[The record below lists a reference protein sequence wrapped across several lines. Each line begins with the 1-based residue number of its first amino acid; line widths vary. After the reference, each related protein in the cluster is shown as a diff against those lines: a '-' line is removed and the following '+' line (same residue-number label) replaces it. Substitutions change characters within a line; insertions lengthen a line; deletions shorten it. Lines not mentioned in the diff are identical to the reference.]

1 MSSIV
6 NKVLFGLKVSFNFS
20 DIESKATALQSLGLD
35 IRDLEVIRGI
45 SSSINKIDLQNVSGL
60 DTNLTRYLNRLSA
73 DTSRYR
79 NLVNNLAGFN
89 YATKGNLEAYGPVS
103 GGAVRYKYIP
113 NDGGVG
119 QNASNLKYGDISTSR
134 VSSWSSA
141 TSDET
146 NLTQAISYG
155 GSVQVK
161 GVLKIGQ
168 NSGFT
173 PDNSECL
180 LNVLDT
186 PEPIRFATEVAT
198 DVIELNVNQSGVV
211 SKQYVYAMR
220 GIPFIFTTAFKTIS
234 MTFAFSPFTV
244 GGVQQVPIYTFKAT
258 DDSEPEIVSVPSGNN
273 NVSNLY
279 YGAQSYKERDIR
291 VYYPPNNITSITGT
305 NINLRHLPAAK
316 FLYLQS
322 ININYNLLG
331 EMPDWR
337 NINYEYYPTQG
348 NLPPATGIFSQSLSD
363 GSTNYTTPRS
373 TLTYIDIHYNPLYL
387 SEDEELIKF
396 GTNVMERIPRL
407 LTALHIH
414 GTYRED
420 SDFLVASESLVLF
433 ARVQSLSGSWANI
446 SDTEYNTVKIDPD
459 ATQTYCFSMAGD
471 NISVKGK
478 FYDKQTWDNFY
489 YIYVDKPTVKYGVN
503 FSTDT
508 PSGGTEVTASN
519 APPSG
524 YAFGKQGYL
533 QALDIRTRCPK

>member
-113 NDGGVG
+113 NDGGVN

-220 GIPFIFTTAFKTIS
+220 GIPFILTTDEL
-234 MTFAFSPFTV
+234 PDH
-244 GGVQQVPIYTFKAT
+244 Q
-258 DDSEPEIVSVPSGNN
+258 
-273 NVSNLY
+273 NLNML
-279 YGAQSYKERDIR
+279 GA
-291 VYYPPNNITSITGT
+291 
-305 NINLRHLPAAK
+305 
-316 FLYLQS
+316 
-322 ININYNLLG
+322 
-331 EMPDWR
+331 
-337 NINYEYYPTQG
+337 
-348 NLPPATGIFSQSLSD
+348 
-363 GSTNYTTPRS
+363 
-373 TLTYIDIHYNPLYL
+373 
-387 SEDEELIKF
+387 
-396 GTNVMERIPRL
+396 
-407 LTALHIH
+407 
-414 GTYRED
+414 
-420 SDFLVASESLVLF
+420 
-433 ARVQSLSGSWANI
+433 
-446 SDTEYNTVKIDPD
+446 
-459 ATQTYCFSMAGD
+459 
-471 NISVKGK
+471 
-478 FYDKQTWDNFY
+478 
-489 YIYVDKPTVKYGVN
+489 
-503 FSTDT
+503 
-508 PSGGTEVTASN
+508 
-519 APPSG
+519 
-524 YAFGKQGYL
+524 
-533 QALDIRTRCPK
+533 